1 MRYCASRPSPAVD
14 AKAMSVDI
22 HRVAAASGSEGLTLM
37 LEEFWVGRPKER
49 DEISYEFPRRPA
61 ILCIRQRNKPCSF
74 SLVFIIFVFLGTWLN
89 S

>member
-1 MRYCASRPSPAVD
+1 
-14 AKAMSVDI
+14 MSVDI

-61 ILCIRQRNKPCSF
+61 ILCVRQRD
-74 SLVFIIFVFLGTWLN
+74 
-89 S
+89 

>member
-61 ILCIRQRNKPCSF
+61 ILCVRQRD
-74 SLVFIIFVFLGTWLN
+74 
-89 S
+89 

>member
-37 LEEFWVGRPKER
+37 LEEFRVGRPKER
-49 DEISYEFPRRPA
+49 DEISYEFPRRPFDF
-61 ILCIRQRNKPCSF
+61 LSYSCYSF
-74 SLVFIIFVFLGTWLN
+74 QVAESRHN
-89 S
+89 NDA

>member
-61 ILCIRQRNKPCSF
+61 ILCIFLQSATEISFTQVMSRIICSEPRF
-74 SLVFIIFVFLGTWLN
+74 
-89 S
+89 

>member
-22 HRVAAASGSEGLTLM
+22 HRVAVASGSEGLTLM

-61 ILCIRQRNKPCSF
+61 ILCIRQLDERRRPPRCFERQASRVR
-74 SLVFIIFVFLGTWLN
+74 LRQ
-89 S
+89 